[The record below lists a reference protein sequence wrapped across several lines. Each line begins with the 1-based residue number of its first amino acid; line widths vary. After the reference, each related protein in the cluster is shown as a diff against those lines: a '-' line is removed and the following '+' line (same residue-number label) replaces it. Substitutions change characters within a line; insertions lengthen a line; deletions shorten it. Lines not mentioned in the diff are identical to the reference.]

1 MCSVQFYLWY
11 VSISFGKIFSYLLAT
26 FSSEAELYLIV
37 NPLAPSMCNHC
48 TWNLPKQLKAFK
60 LGERFLTW
68 FKLGEIQKGEL
79 IQVSCTE
86 RAIVA
91 GSERPYEV
99 VDGGILVAT
108 IVEYKTS
115 CGN

>member
-11 VSISFGKIFSYLLAT
+11 VPFSFGRIFYLLAT
-26 FSSEAELYLIV
+26 SSSEAGLCLIV
-37 NPLAPSMCNHC
+37 NPLAPSICNHC
-48 TWNLPKQLKAFK
+48 TWNLPKQLKAVK
-60 LGERFLTW
+60 LGERFLTG
-68 FKLGEIQKGEL
+68 FKLRERREGERIQL
-79 IQVSCTE
+79 SCTE

-91 GSERPYEV
+91 GSEHPFEV

-108 IVEYKTS
+108 VVEYKTS